1 MVPPSPMVFLFN
13 CWFQLLLT
21 VVLYK
26 KEFLRRHLKTQG
38 VGVIAIMIS
47 VSGELVLLIR
57 LLWIRFLTLLHRI
70 SWKSHQPAGKENPIS
85 SGQWLRDID
94 CVFLHLEASSQV
106 GGHSES
112 HNGCHIGSLAGG
124 HGSWGPLKGYFI
136 HHGEGIWNYGNDD
149 EREMDGYKLYH
160 FKGKISQ
167 AMMTFDV
174 DIGA

>member
-1 MVPPSPMVFLFN
+1 MVPPSPMVFLFD

-57 LLWIRFLTLLHRI
+57 LLWIRFLTPLHRI

-85 SGQWLRDID
+85 SGQRLRDID

-124 HGSWGPLKGYFI
+124 HGSWGRLKGYFI

-160 FKGKISQ
+160 FKG
-167 AMMTFDV
+167 
-174 DIGA
+174 

>member
-1 MVPPSPMVFLFN
+1 MCPNLHTKPS
-13 CWFQLLLT
+13 CSSYSIWRK
-21 VVLYK
+21 LYLGGDGTSITYGISICYCSLSFYTRK
-26 KEFLRRHLKTQG
+26 NFWEGIWKHRG
-38 VGVIAIMIS
+38 VEVIAIMIS

-57 LLWIRFLTLLHRI
+57 LLWIRFLTPLHRI

-112 HNGCHIGSLAGG
+112 HSGCHIGSLAGG

-136 HHGEGIWNYGNDD
+136 HHEEGIWNYGNDD
-149 EREMDGYKLYH
+149 EREMDG
-160 FKGKISQ
+160 
-167 AMMTFDV
+167 
-174 DIGA
+174 

>member
-1 MVPPSPMVFLFN
+1 MAEIILRRRWYLHHLWYFYL
-13 CWFQLLLT
+13 LLLT

-57 LLWIRFLTLLHRI
+57 LLWIRFLTPLHRI

-112 HNGCHIGSLAGG
+112 HSGCHIGSLAGG

-149 EREMDGYKLYH
+149 EREMDG
-160 FKGKISQ
+160 
-167 AMMTFDV
+167 
-174 DIGA
+174 